1 MNENLKIEECKN
13 DKEWNDFIIKTENKN
28 IYSTSEFINYSSVN
42 KKKFYI
48 KKNEEILGSFHVNYS
63 KKKILKG
70 ETIYSPIN
78 FKKFEKKNKSSDIYK
93 KFNVIKTFVDFITK
107 NFSNGNFILDSHVQD
122 LRPFYWYN
130 FDNNKTI
137 FKVEDTRYT
146 SILEI
151 KENFKNPNINELL
164 KSDLFKNFSRSIKQQ
179 LKSPLNKDFIFQENF
194 NLESAFE
201 ILNKTFKRQKKK
213 IDYNLKKLKKI
224 YLDLYSR
231 KQLKIFYTIENN
243 ENIAFSIFSKINDKA
258 IYLNG
263 GRLKNLNTDYSLT
276 FNLAHSLMRLR
287 IEGVNIIDLEG
298 VNSPNR
304 GFWKLGFGGNLLP
317 YYHISMNK

>member
-28 IYSTSEFINYSSVN
+28 IYSTSEFINYSSGN

-137 FKVEDTRYT
+137 FKV
-146 SILEI
+146 
-151 KENFKNPNINELL
+151 
-164 KSDLFKNFSRSIKQQ
+164 
-179 LKSPLNKDFIFQENF
+179 
-194 NLESAFE
+194 
-201 ILNKTFKRQKKK
+201 
-213 IDYNLKKLKKI
+213 
-224 YLDLYSR
+224 
-231 KQLKIFYTIENN
+231 
-243 ENIAFSIFSKINDKA
+243 
-258 IYLNG
+258 
-263 GRLKNLNTDYSLT
+263 
-276 FNLAHSLMRLR
+276 
-287 IEGVNIIDLEG
+287 
-298 VNSPNR
+298 
-304 GFWKLGFGGNLLP
+304 
-317 YYHISMNK
+317 